1 MDDRKTGDRSQSY
14 TWFLN
19 QLDLESLLI
28 RVDIH
33 SDKLRWAEFGVKL
46 SQVDKKTPWV
56 ITEARYNV
64 DGGKTAVVE
73 FSRTYDAACR
83 KAYSRALKWLHTELG
98 TGQTAPR
105 RLP

>member
-1 MDDRKTGDRSQSY
+1 MDDRKMGDRSQSY
-14 TWFLN
+14 TWFLE
-19 QLDLESLLI
+19 QQDLESLFI

-33 SDKLRWAEFGVKL
+33 IKPYRWGEFGVRK
-46 SQVDKKTPWV
+46 SQVDRKTPWAV
-56 ITEARYNV
+56 TEARYAV

-73 FSRTYDAACR
+73 FSRTYDAARR